1 MKTAFRAL
9 VVAAV
14 ATLATVP
21 LSAAIFV
28 IHLENGTT
36 FESRYRPL
44 DAEWDSSKLAF
55 VDEWGN
61 EIALSKSDIARVES
75 DVEAAGFGTVIDN
88 TTIALGWAPNDAPL
102 AGTAEA
108 EAWAAARAVA
118 GASGASGDEPIY
130 DSETLPGTL
139 EYVPGLTSG
148 EGAFVVPA
156 GTLAP
161 PSAPAPTADEPVQ

>member
-14 ATLATVP
+14 ATLVTAP
-21 LSAAIFV
+21 LGAAIFV

-36 FESRYRPL
+36 FESRYEPV

-55 VDEWGN
+55 TDEWGN
-61 EIALSKSDIARVES
+61 DIALKKSDIARVES

-88 TTIALGWAPNDAPL
+88 TTIALGWAPNDAPE
-102 AGTAEA
+102 AGTSEA
-108 EAWAAARAVA
+108 EAWEAARAASAVTSVA
-118 GASGASGDEPIY
+118 REEPIY
-130 DSETLPGTL
+130 DSDNLPATL

-156 GTLAP
+156 GSRAP
-161 PSAPAPTADEPVQ
+161 ATPAPTADQPVQ